1 MKNMGFHLVF
11 VYGTLKTGFVNN
23 SVLEGMFVSVART
36 LPYYR
41 MYDYGSFPVL
51 KKDKFGVEIEG
62 ELWLVRNLEALD
74 EFESDLYCR
83 ELILLDKPSVFAYAY
98 LFANAVDGLME
109 CGSNWQKESNHDL
122 QESTDG
128 KTGEEGLVAGYFQFE
143 ETSQDHY
150 GTDARP

>member
-1 MKNMGFHLVF
+1 MQLVF

-74 EFESDLYCR
+74 AFEGELYCR

-98 LFANAVDGLME
+98 LFSNSVDGLMD
-109 CGSNWQKESNHDL
+109 CGISWEKKGLNDDDL
-122 QESTDG
+122 QKSTDRE
-128 KTGEEGLVAGYFQFE
+128 TDGEDLETGYFRFE
-143 ETSQDHY
+143 EAQQDHY
-150 GTDARP
+150 GPDARV